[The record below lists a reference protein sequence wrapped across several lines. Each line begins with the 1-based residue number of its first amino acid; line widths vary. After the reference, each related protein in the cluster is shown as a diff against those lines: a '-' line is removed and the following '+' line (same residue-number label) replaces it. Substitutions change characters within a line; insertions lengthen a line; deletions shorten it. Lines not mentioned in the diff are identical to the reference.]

1 MSAIVKQ
8 APAADLYERDFY
20 SWVQQQVAAL
30 REGRIADLDLENL
43 AEEIHDVGSEQ
54 LSKVRSAF
62 RIVLV
67 HMLKWDH
74 QPEKRTRSW
83 TTSIATHRSDIADI
97 IEANPSLR
105 RRRAEL
111 MQRAYKNA
119 RLEAADE
126 TGLKRAAFPVECLY
140 TLDEVLDR
148 AFAWPEE

>member
-1 MSAIVKQ
+1 MSAIMKQ
-8 APAADLYERDFY
+8 APAADLHGRDLY
-20 SWVQQQVAAL
+20 AWVQRQVAAL

-43 AEEIHDVGSEQ
+43 AEEIHDVGSER
-54 LSKVRSAF
+54 LSKVRSGF

-74 QPEKRTRSW
+74 RPEKRTRRW

-126 TGLKRAAFPVECLY
+126 TGLKRAAFPVECAY

-148 AFAWPEE
+148 PFDWPAG